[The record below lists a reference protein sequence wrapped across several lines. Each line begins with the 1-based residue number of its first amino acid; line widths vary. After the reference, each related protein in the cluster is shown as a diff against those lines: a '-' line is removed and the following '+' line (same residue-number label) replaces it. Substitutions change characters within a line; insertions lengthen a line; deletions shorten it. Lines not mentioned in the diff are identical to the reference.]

1 MKGRTL
7 FGAVLLAMAMLCLSG
22 CLATDALREGSRWER
37 IQSVLVSA
45 DGTSIAIVGA
55 KHDYVFTNASE
66 LTACLGSDLH
76 GLMEASIYDFHV
88 DRENVVTGSLVLRIK
103 TVDEIAEPKAVALG
117 FTLDPHERW
126 SREIRLEGK
135 RYKRNTGVALH
146 ESQMLNRSYS
156 VQVTEARH
164 HALMALSPLTV
175 AADGAIMLFA
185 VPVTFLA
192 WGIWGATQ

>member
-1 MKGRTL
+1 M
-7 FGAVLLAMAMLCLSG
+7 F
-22 CLATDALREGSRWER
+22 TD
-37 IQSVLVSA
+37 
-45 DGTSIAIVGA
+45 
-55 KHDYVFTNASE
+55 ASE

-88 DRENVVTGSLVLRIK
+88 DRENVVTGSVVLRIK
-103 TVDEIAEPKAVALG
+103 TVDELAEPTAVALG

-146 ESQMLNRSYS
+146 ESQMLNRGYS
-156 VQVTEARH
+156 VRVTEARH

-185 VPVTFLA
+185 VPVMFLA
-192 WGIWGATQ
+192 WGITGK